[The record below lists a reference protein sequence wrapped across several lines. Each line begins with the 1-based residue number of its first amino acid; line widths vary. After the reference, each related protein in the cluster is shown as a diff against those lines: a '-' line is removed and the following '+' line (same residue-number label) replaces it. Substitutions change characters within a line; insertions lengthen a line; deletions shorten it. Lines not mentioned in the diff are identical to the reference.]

1 MVRMDTRT
9 HTHPGA
15 GSANAKHGYARHRP
29 EDTTL
34 YQTIEQH
41 ARAFFDTIGEQGASL
56 PAFVCDEFDAYLD
69 CGRLERGF
77 VRVKCEGCRYEHVV
91 AFSCKR
97 RGWCPSCGASRMMET
112 AAHLVDHVLP
122 RAPLR
127 QWVLSFPWPLRLLFA
142 AHPQWLTRVLGIVT
156 RALSGAILK
165 RAGLR
170 RDEGAQTGIV
180 TFIQRFGSKL
190 NLNVHLHLLVLDGA
204 YTFKHGKAHFH
215 RAPAPHPGEL
225 EALLSTLIA
234 RIMRTLIRAGVLIED
249 VEQPFLDLALA
260 SPLEQLS
267 GAAVRYVI
275 AVGPQAGRATMR
287 IQDPGARDEGCQ
299 PVKPFTAARD
309 GFSLNCAVACEAHER
324 AKLERVCRDMAR
336 PPIAEQRLSV
346 DGDGLV
352 VLELKRAFRDG
363 TTHVLFEP
371 QDFIARL
378 AALVPRPKAH
388 LVRYHALFAPN
399 ARHRHLIVAR
409 RTRRPSRPPGDD
421 ARTNTP
427 MSWMARLK
435 RVFNLDISV
444 CPKCGGKV
452 RVIATVTE
460 PNAIA
465 QILDHLHR
473 RDHEA
478 GEPRGPPPRL
488 LG

>member
-1 MVRMDTRT
+1 
-9 HTHPGA
+9 
-15 GSANAKHGYARHRP
+15 
-29 EDTTL
+29 
-34 YQTIEQH
+34 
-41 ARAFFDTIGEQGASL
+41 
-56 PAFVCDEFDAYLD
+56 
-69 CGRLERGF
+69 
-77 VRVKCEGCRYEHVV
+77 
-91 AFSCKR
+91 
-97 RGWCPSCGASRMMET
+97 
-112 AAHLVDHVLP
+112 
-122 RAPLR
+122 
-127 QWVLSFPWPLRLLFA
+127 
-142 AHPQWLTRVLGIVT
+142 
-156 RALSGAILK
+156 
-165 RAGLR
+165 
-170 RDEGAQTGIV
+170 
-180 TFIQRFGSKL
+180 
-190 NLNVHLHLLVLDGA
+190 
-204 YTFKHGKAHFH
+204 
-215 RAPAPHPGEL
+215 
-225 EALLSTLIA
+225 
-234 RIMRTLIRAGVLIED
+234 
-249 VEQPFLDLALA
+249 
-260 SPLEQLS
+260 
-267 GAAVRYVI
+267 
-275 AVGPQAGRATMR
+275 
-287 IQDPGARDEGCQ
+287 
-299 PVKPFTAARD
+299 
-309 GFSLNCAVACEAHER
+309 
-324 AKLERVCRDMAR
+324 MAR

-388 LVRYHALFAPN
+388 LVRYHGLFAPN
-399 ARHRHLIVAR
+399 ARHRHLIVPR

-473 RDHEA
+473 RDHET

>member
-1 MVRMDTRT
+1 MFIFT
-9 HTHPGA
+9 
-15 GSANAKHGYARHRP
+15 
-29 EDTTL
+29 
-34 YQTIEQH
+34 
-41 ARAFFDTIGEQGASL
+41 F
-56 PAFVCDEFDAYLD
+56 
-69 CGRLERGF
+69 
-77 VRVKCEGCRYEHVV
+77 
-91 AFSCKR
+91 
-97 RGWCPSCGASRMMET
+97 WCSM
-112 AAHLVDHVLP
+112 
-122 RAPLR
+122 
-127 QWVLSFPWPLRLLFA
+127 
-142 AHPQWLTRVLGIVT
+142 
-156 RALSGAILK
+156 AL
-165 RAGLR
+165 
-170 RDEGAQTGIV
+170 
-180 TFIQRFGSKL
+180 IQRFGSKL

-204 YTFKHGKAHFH
+204 YTFEHGKAHFH

-249 VEQPFLDLALA
+249 VEQPFLDLALE

-399 ARHRHLIVAR
+399 ARHRHLIVPR

-473 RDHEA
+473 RDHDT